1 MVSPIRNVNLENA
14 VGAAWKIACADALA
28 RAERPLLVLDYDG
41 TLAEIAATP
50 EQAKPTREIIALLES
65 AIAAGVNIAVVSGRD
80 GPTLQKWLGHLPIHL
95 VSEHGGAHRKPS
107 GVFVDRVKP
116 ETLSWLPTARAILT
130 EVHAKT
136 AGSILEPKRFS
147 FSFHYRNVSA
157 NVGEQVAAGLER
169 RLRQNL
175 PESVELHRG
184 KMVLE
189 IRPAGIHKGVALGD
203 LAALTRADFA
213 LAAGDDRTD
222 EDMFAHAPQG
232 TWTIKIGTGETQAR
246 VRLDSVTEL
255 RGFLLEAIS
264 ARLVVREE
272 KQHG

>member
-1 MVSPIRNVNLENA
+1 MVSPVRYATLENA
-14 VGAAWKIACADALA
+14 VGAAWKIAVADALA
-28 RAERPLLVLDYDG
+28 HAERPLLVLDYDG
-41 TLAEIAATP
+41 TLAPIAATP
-50 EQAKPTREIIALLES
+50 EKAKPTSEIIALLES
-65 AIAAGVNIAVVSGRD
+65 AIAVGITVAVVSGRD

-95 VSEHGGAHRKPS
+95 VSEHGGAHRKPG

-116 ETLSWLPTARAILT
+116 ETLTWFPTARAILA
-130 EVHAKT
+130 EVRAKT

-147 FSFHYRNVSA
+147 FSFHYRNVEA
-157 NVGEQVAAGLER
+157 RIGEQVVDSLAQ
-169 RLRQNL
+169 RLREHL
-175 PESVELHRG
+175 PETVELHRG

-189 IRPAGIHKGVALGD
+189 VRPAGIHKGVALAD

-213 LAAGDDRTD
+213 IAAGDDRTD
-222 EDMFAHAPQG
+222 EDMFVKPPDG
-232 TWTIKIGTGETQAR
+232 TWTIKIGAGPTQAR

-264 ARLVVREE
+264 ARRVVREE